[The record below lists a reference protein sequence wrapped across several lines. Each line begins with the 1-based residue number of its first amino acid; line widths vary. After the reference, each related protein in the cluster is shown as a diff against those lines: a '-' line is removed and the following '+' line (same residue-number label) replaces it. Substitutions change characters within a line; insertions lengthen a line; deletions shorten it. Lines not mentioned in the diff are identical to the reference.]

1 MPLKKPT
8 HLIPPVMNKIFAGI
22 VCVTLLIATA
32 HAQAPTYNPSSILFN
47 IGKEQI
53 TAGEFVKVYQKT
65 NVNGEADFSEKSL
78 RDYLELYINFRLK
91 VKEAKDMKMDTTAA
105 VLNEF
110 KTYRSKLTP
119 SYMFDT
125 SLVRE
130 GYKRMQT
137 EVHVQHVLVK
147 LDPNASP
154 ADTLKA
160 YKKISNWKKLLMAK
174 KVDFNQLATDSSGD
188 PSAKDNHGDLGWL
201 TAMQVIYP
209 FETAAYNLKP
219 GQISNPVRTQF
230 GYHIIRVME
239 TRPSQGT
246 ITVSH
251 LFIKVAAKAT
261 PEDNTKAKAKIDSL
275 YGLLKSGANWDELV
289 KNFSQ
294 DKTSSSNGGQLKP
307 FTTGQMV
314 MEFEQAA
321 YALKN
326 PGDIS
331 PPVQTKFGWH
341 IIKLVEKKP
350 FGKYED
356 MKDDI
361 KKKIENGP
369 WKDYAHSSFVTRLKK
384 DYQFKEFPDRK
395 LALFSKIDSTLTKGV
410 WNDSSVAKMKD
421 PVFTLTDS
429 KGMPETRTFT
439 QADLADYIEKNQRK
453 FMNNKGGKQLVL
465 NSLYDQFV
473 NASVTNFEDT
483 RLESKY
489 GPFRDLM
496 EEYMN
501 GILLFD
507 LASDKV
513 WTKAVED
520 TTGLKAFYDQ
530 NKNNYMGQEKVKVT
544 TYTCKNEECL
554 EMLKKYQ
561 EKKMSDA
568 DILAKINKK
577 DKDNLKITTDDFEKG
592 KGTEI
597 EKLGWGSAGITYT
610 QKDSVIRILRID
622 QVLPPAPKPL
632 SEVKGY
638 VVADYQEYLEK
649 QWIAQLRQKYPVTV
663 NEQVFQSL
671 VKK

>member
-1 MPLKKPT
+1 MKKILT
-8 HLIPPVMNKIFAGI
+8 GI
-22 VCVTLLIATA
+22 VCITMLISAA
-32 HAQAPTYNPSSILFN
+32 HSQAPNYNPSSILFT
-47 IGKEQI
+47 IGKEQV

-78 RDYLELYINFRLK
+78 RDYLDLYVNFRLK

-125 SLVRE
+125 SLMRNA
-130 GYKRMQT
+130 YKRMQT
-137 EVHVQHVLVK
+137 ELHVQHILIKV
-147 LDPNASP
+147 DPNASP

-160 YKKISNWKKLLMAK
+160 YKRISNWKKLLAAK
-174 KVDFNQLATDSSGD
+174 KIDFNELATDSSGD

-209 FETAAYNLKP
+209 FETAAFNLKP
-219 GQISNPVRTQF
+219 GVISNPVRTQF
-230 GYHIIRVME
+230 GYHLIRVME

-246 ITVSH
+246 ITASH
-251 LFIKVAAKAT
+251 LFIKVAPKAT
-261 PEDNTKAKAKIDSL
+261 PEDQAKAKAKIDSL
-275 YGLLKSGANWDELV
+275 YGLLKNGANWDELV

-294 DKTSSSNGGQLKP
+294 DKTSSSNAGQLKP

-314 MEFEQAA
+314 PEFEQAA
-321 YALKN
+321 FALKN

-331 PPVQTKFGWH
+331 APVQSKFGWH
-341 IIKLVEKKP
+341 IIKLIEKKP
-350 FGKYED
+350 LGDYAS

-369 WKDYAHSSFVTRLKK
+369 WKDYARTSFVARLKK
-384 DYQFKEFPDRK
+384 DYQFKEFPDKK
-395 LALFSKIDSTLTKGV
+395 LALFGKIDTTLLKGV
-410 WNDSSVAKMKD
+410 WNDSLVSKMKD
-421 PVFTLTDS
+421 PVFSLTDS
-429 KGMPETRTFT
+429 KGMPETRTYT

-453 FMNNKGGKQLVL
+453 FMSNKGGKQVIL
-465 NSLYDQFV
+465 NNLYDQFV
-473 NASVTNFEDT
+473 STSITNFEDS

-520 TTGLKAFYDQ
+520 TTGLKAFYDD

-554 EMLKKYQ
+554 ENLKKYQ
-561 EKKMSDA
+561 AKKMSDA
-568 DILAKINKK
+568 DIFAKLNKK
-577 DKDNLKITTDDFEKG
+577 DKDNLKITTEDFEKG

-597 EKLGWGSAGITYT
+597 EKLGWGNAGTTYT

-622 QVLPPAPKPL
+622 QVMAPAPKPL

-638 VVADYQEYLEK
+638 VVADYQENLEK
-649 QWIAQLRQKYPVTV
+649 QWIAQLRQKYPVSI

>member
-1 MPLKKPT
+1 MKK
-8 HLIPPVMNKIFAGI
+8 LFVGI
-22 VCVTLLIATA
+22 VCMTVLSATA
-32 HAQAPTYNPSSILFN
+32 FAQAPNYNPTSILFT
-47 IGKEQI
+47 IGKEQVS
-53 TAGEFVKVYQKT
+53 AGEFVKVYQKT

-78 RDYLELYINFRLK
+78 RDYLDLYVNFRLK

-125 SLVRE
+125 TLVRE
-130 GYKRMQT
+130 AYRRMQT
-137 EVHVQHVLVK
+137 ELHVQHLLVK
-147 LDPNASP
+147 LDANAPP

-160 YKKISNWKKLLMAK
+160 FKKIMNWKKLLAAK
-174 KVDFNQLATDSSGD
+174 KFDFNQLAADSSGD
-188 PSAKDNHGDLGWL
+188 PSAKDNRGDLGWL

-209 FETAAYNLKP
+209 FESAAYNLKP
-219 GQISNPVRTQF
+219 NVVSAPVRTQF
-230 GYHIIRVME
+230 GYHLIRVIE

-251 LFIKVAAKAT
+251 LFIKVQAKAT
-261 PEDNTKAKAKIDSL
+261 DDDQTKAKAKIDSL
-275 YGLLKSGANWDELV
+275 YGLLKSGANWDDLV

-294 DKTSSSNGGQLKP
+294 DKTSSGSGGQLKP

-314 MEFEQAA
+314 PEFEQAA
-321 YALKN
+321 FALKN

-331 PPVQTKFGWH
+331 QPVKSKFGWH
-341 IIKLVEKKP
+341 IIKLVEKKQL
-350 FGKYED
+350 GSYD
-356 MKDDI
+356 AMKDEI

-369 WKDYAHSSFVTRLKK
+369 WKDYAHQSFVSKLRK
-384 DYQFKEFPDRK
+384 DYQFKEFPDKK
-395 LALFSKIDSTLTKGV
+395 LALFSKIDSPLLKGV
-410 WNDSSVAKMKD
+410 WNDSMVSRMKD

-429 KGMPETRTFT
+429 KWVPETRSYT
-439 QADLADYIEKNQRK
+439 QADLADFIEKNQRK
-453 FMNNKGGKQLVL
+453 FMNNKGGKQAIL

-473 NASVTNFEDT
+473 NNSITNFEDS

-530 NKNNYMGQEKVKVT
+530 NKNNYMGLEKVSVT
-544 TYTCKNEECL
+544 TYACKDAACAEA
-554 EMLKKYQ
+554 LKKYQ
-561 EKKMSDA
+561 DKGLKND
-568 DILAKINKK
+568 DILAKLNKK
-577 DKDNLKITTDDFEKG
+577 VKNNLSITTDEFEKG

-597 EKLGWGSAGITYT
+597 EKLGWGTAGTQYT
-610 QKDSVIRILRID
+610 VKSDSVIRVLRID
-622 QVLPPAPKPL
+622 KVLPPAPKPL

-649 QWIAQLRQKYPVTV
+649 QWIGQLRQKYPVSV

>member
-1 MPLKKPT
+1 MKK
-8 HLIPPVMNKIFAGI
+8 LFAGI
-22 VCVTLLIATA
+22 VCMTVLSATA
-32 HAQAPTYNPSSILFN
+32 FAQAPNYNPGSVLFT
-47 IGKEQI
+47 IGKEQVS
-53 TAGEFVKVYQKT
+53 AGEFVKVYQKT

-78 RDYLELYINFRLK
+78 RDYLDLYVNFRLK
-91 VKEAKDMKMDTTAA
+91 VKEAKDMKMDTTSA

-125 SLVRE
+125 TLVRE
-130 GYKRMQT
+130 GYRRMQT
-137 EVHVQHVLVK
+137 ELHVQHILVK

-160 YKKISNWKKLLMAK
+160 FKKITNWKKLLTAK
-174 KVDFNQLATDSSGD
+174 RVDFNQLAADSSGD
-188 PSAKDNHGDLGWL
+188 PSARDNRGDLGWL

-209 FETAAYNLKP
+209 FESAAYNLKP
-219 GQISNPVRTQF
+219 GVISAPVHTQF
-230 GYHIIRVME
+230 GYHLIRVIE

-251 LFIKVAAKAT
+251 LFIKVPAKAT
-261 PEDNTKAKAKIDSL
+261 EDDQAKAKAKIDSV
-275 YGLLKSGANWDELV
+275 YGLLKAGASWDDLV

-294 DKTSSSNGGQLKP
+294 DKTSSANGGQLKP

-314 MEFEQAA
+314 PEFEQAA
-321 YALKN
+321 FALKN
-326 PGDIS
+326 PGDYS
-331 PPVQTKFGWH
+331 QPVKSKFGWH
-341 IIKLVEKKP
+341 IIKLVEKKQL
-350 FGKYED
+350 GSYD
-356 MKDDI
+356 VMKDEI

-369 WKDYAHSSFVTRLKK
+369 WKDYAHQSFTNKLRK
-384 DYQFKEFPDRK
+384 DYQFKEFPDKK
-395 LALFSKIDSTLTKGV
+395 LILFSKIDSTILKGV
-410 WNDSSVAKMKD
+410 WNDSLVSRMKD

-429 KGMPETRTFT
+429 KWVPETKSFT
-439 QADLADYIEKNQRK
+439 QADLADFIEKNQRK
-453 FMNNKGGKQLVL
+453 FMNNKGGKQAIL
-465 NSLYDQFV
+465 NNLYDQFV
-473 NASVTNFEDT
+473 NNSITNFEDA

-530 NKNNYMGQEKVKVT
+530 NKNNYMGLEKVTVT
-544 TYTCKNEECL
+544 TYACKDAACAEA
-554 EMLKKYQ
+554 LKKYQ
-561 EKKMSDA
+561 DKGLKDA
-568 DILAKINKK
+568 DILSKINKK
-577 DKDNLKITTDDFEKG
+577 GKKNLVITTEDFEKG
-592 KGTEI
+592 KGTEV
-597 EKLGWGSAGITYT
+597 EKLGWGTAGTMYT
-610 QKDSVIRILRID
+610 VKTDSVIRILRID
-622 QVLPPAPKPL
+622 KVLPPAPKPL

-649 QWIAQLRQKYPVTV
+649 QWIGQLRQKYPVMV